1 MQHAAPILLL
11 MGPPGAGKTAAI
23 HVLASELKLQI
34 QEWANPVMA
43 SGDSEFVPMDREDW
57 RGELILDWIFLMC
70 WGYKDVIVRQPFVFF
85 YCSKESKTD
94 IIITLIT
101 SLEN

>member
-23 HVLASELKLQI
+23 RVLASELKLQI

-57 RGELILDWIFLMC
+57 RGELILD
-70 WGYKDVIVRQPFVFF
+70 
-85 YCSKESKTD
+85 
-94 IIITLIT
+94 
-101 SLEN
+101 